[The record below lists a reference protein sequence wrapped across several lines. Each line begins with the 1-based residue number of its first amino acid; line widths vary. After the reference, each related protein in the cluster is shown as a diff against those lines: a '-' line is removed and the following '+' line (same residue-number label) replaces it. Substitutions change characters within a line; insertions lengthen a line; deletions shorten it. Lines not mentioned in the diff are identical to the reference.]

1 MEKATL
7 PLLSAMSDSARE
19 AVYSLIGPEA
29 WATLESAQQESSE
42 AVKLLD
48 TTNTA
53 SSSIRGNKIS
63 TKNRN
68 AQEQE
73 GPFDEQEGPFDEHKV
88 DEEQE
93 RDAEPATSTIVDTT
107 AKEADEHAI
116 DTSNDTCK
124 EDQPTVSLDAA
135 VNASSSNRPC
145 LVEAKKSMSGAIQE
159 MALASTRIAQ
169 ASQELATAMA
179 YASSTERTET
189 PATFANTNRSS
200 TSCAA
205 KNQVILETKQASK
218 VDTHESNKA
227 VSVKEEDSP
236 PTLAGEATTPEK
248 SIVVTGSSAELDQS
262 AQDNIPEEAQ
272 TASTEPTVCSDMTP
286 PEAVVSDPVVV
297 VFEEATSTANESADD
312 AVASVPASDA
322 DVTEAGKTVVAPVIE
337 AALTIVSH
345 DKVEADQLAQDS
357 IPEEPVAAPPEPTV
371 CTDTTPPEAV
381 VSDPVVVVFE
391 EATSTANESADDA
404 VVSVLASDAEVTLA
418 GKTSVALVGEATLTI
433 VSHDKVEADQSAQD
447 NISEEPVTAP
457 PEPTVCSDM
466 TPPEAVVSDP
476 VEVDFEQAATAACA
490 NADDAVVSVQT
501 SYADV
506 KVSGDTVVAPIG
518 EATPPV
524 VHAAEPKHVPP
535 KSSPTSTKKLSLSD
549 EPTIVLDDKV
559 ETDQS
564 AQDNISEESV
574 TAPTEPTVSSD
585 MTSPEAVV
593 SDPVLVV
600 DEEATST
607 ADESANDAVVSVP
620 AITVEE
626 TVAGDTSVAPVGEA
640 ALTIVSHDK
649 VEADQSAQDNISEE
663 PVTAPTEPTV
673 CSDMTPPE
681 AVVSDPA
688 VVVDEE
694 ATSTANESANDAVV
708 SLPASDA
715 DVTVAGG
722 TVVAPSEEATPSVLH
737 AMEPKH
743 VLPKETSPISEQKP
757 SLSDESTIVLDD
769 KLETDQSAQDEMAEE
784 SVTAPTEPTVSLDMT
799 PPEPV
804 LSDPVVFVIEEA
816 ANAACESADDA
827 VVSKPASAVD
837 VAVTCETAV
846 APIGEVVLPV
856 LHAVEPKHVPPKE
869 SCPIPAQK
877 PSLSDESAI
886 VSDDVAE
893 VTKSE
898 TVSSVQEVAVV
909 IGKESPPKPSVEH
922 IVAEKSVTA
931 SDDVGTPTKDTAS
944 SSLAVVDLS
953 LEASSRESIEE
964 PLEVESA
971 LDAKEDSG
979 APLVKADEGAV
990 PEEPIAALDEMVNT
1004 AEKDTASLVVESA
1017 VAAEDD
1023 SPVPV
1028 ADLALAAESTGAPTD
1043 VAEAAEGRSVG
1054 DVEESAIDS
1063 TDICDEIVCDTIKDE
1078 TAAPVAIVASAAAP
1092 ESSPQDYEQDEVV
1105 AIEDVSAVPMVSL
1118 ETKSST
1124 LSPEATQKLIA
1135 VKSPT
1140 SEPGQTINDEIK
1152 DETTVSVKDAVIK
1165 GESIVIEEPAVSL
1178 EDKPEDTAS
1187 LPVEEDAIT
1196 EKTRNTEE
1204 PTVNEI
1210 VEDKTEV
1217 STSPP
1222 MAETTVTEIFLSTD
1236 KSTRMSDESVEAITE
1251 DATLLVEEAETEVK
1265 QEDSTANQVEEP
1277 VAVEGP
1283 SVSSEET
1290 SNGEVAL
1297 PVKETTPIEK
1307 FCAGVEPEHVEKPD
1321 ISADSATVS
1330 SEIVKDVMENE
1341 TPLVEEVEDNGLA
1354 LSIDS
1359 AREVDDL
1366 VVVEELADTSKS
1378 PALAEAI
1385 DVIEDENDASTT
1397 VADPTINTKEE
1408 DETASAVHATKLS
1421 PELDEQEPA
1430 TVNNAS
1436 VIPYES
1442 IDEMQHEVEP
1452 YIPPVDSM
1460 SIPLSDE
1467 TIHEKDAQLASLA
1480 GHITS
1485 SPVKAQSTAVASLDN
1500 GSVSSPDQG
1509 ISPSLSPIPNQS
1521 STVIEID
1528 EMEDIIPGSVGPETT
1543 EHDDHENMSLLSEA
1557 SQHEDDGETEEHN
1570 RSTDKTA
1577 TTGSDYGPDSYG
1589 SLNQVTVAG
1598 GGAWATSK
1606 ALGLSD
1612 APRVSCISRGGI
1624 DLANISFFEKNR
1636 SRHGSGKQKS
1646 IKTFL
1651 FLMAFLLLATVMC
1664 TTLVIMERAET
1675 TTSKAIEEP
1684 AKPKGVL
1691 KALQHA
1697 PWFSGIVSGRHSLE

>member
-1 MEKATL
+1 
-7 PLLSAMSDSARE
+7 
-19 AVYSLIGPEA
+19 
-29 WATLESAQQESSE
+29 
-42 AVKLLD
+42 
-48 TTNTA
+48 
-53 SSSIRGNKIS
+53 
-63 TKNRN
+63 
-68 AQEQE
+68 
-73 GPFDEQEGPFDEHKV
+73 
-88 DEEQE
+88 
-93 RDAEPATSTIVDTT
+93 
-107 AKEADEHAI
+107 
-116 DTSNDTCK
+116 
-124 EDQPTVSLDAA
+124 
-135 VNASSSNRPC
+135 
-145 LVEAKKSMSGAIQE
+145 
-159 MALASTRIAQ
+159 
-169 ASQELATAMA
+169 
-179 YASSTERTET
+179 
-189 PATFANTNRSS
+189 
-200 TSCAA
+200 
-205 KNQVILETKQASK
+205 
-218 VDTHESNKA
+218 
-227 VSVKEEDSP
+227 
-236 PTLAGEATTPEK
+236 
-248 SIVVTGSSAELDQS
+248 
-262 AQDNIPEEAQ
+262 
-272 TASTEPTVCSDMTP
+272 
-286 PEAVVSDPVVV
+286 
-297 VFEEATSTANESADD
+297 
-312 AVASVPASDA
+312 
-322 DVTEAGKTVVAPVIE
+322 
-337 AALTIVSH
+337 
-345 DKVEADQLAQDS
+345 
-357 IPEEPVAAPPEPTV
+357 
-371 CTDTTPPEAV
+371 
-381 VSDPVVVVFE
+381 
-391 EATSTANESADDA
+391 
-404 VVSVLASDAEVTLA
+404 
-418 GKTSVALVGEATLTI
+418 
-433 VSHDKVEADQSAQD
+433 
-447 NISEEPVTAP
+447 
-457 PEPTVCSDM
+457 
-466 TPPEAVVSDP
+466 
-476 VEVDFEQAATAACA
+476 
-490 NADDAVVSVQT
+490 
-501 SYADV
+501 
-506 KVSGDTVVAPIG
+506 
-518 EATPPV
+518 
-524 VHAAEPKHVPP
+524 
-535 KSSPTSTKKLSLSD
+535 
-549 EPTIVLDDKV
+549 
-559 ETDQS
+559 
-564 AQDNISEESV
+564 
-574 TAPTEPTVSSD
+574 
-585 MTSPEAVV
+585 
-593 SDPVLVV
+593 
-600 DEEATST
+600 
-607 ADESANDAVVSVP
+607 
-620 AITVEE
+620 
-626 TVAGDTSVAPVGEA
+626 
-640 ALTIVSHDK
+640 
-649 VEADQSAQDNISEE
+649 
-663 PVTAPTEPTV
+663 
-673 CSDMTPPE
+673 
-681 AVVSDPA
+681 
-688 VVVDEE
+688 
-694 ATSTANESANDAVV
+694 
-708 SLPASDA
+708 
-715 DVTVAGG
+715 
-722 TVVAPSEEATPSVLH
+722 
-737 AMEPKH
+737 
-743 VLPKETSPISEQKP
+743 
-757 SLSDESTIVLDD
+757 
-769 KLETDQSAQDEMAEE
+769 
-784 SVTAPTEPTVSLDMT
+784 
-799 PPEPV
+799 
-804 LSDPVVFVIEEA
+804 
-816 ANAACESADDA
+816 
-827 VVSKPASAVD
+827 
-837 VAVTCETAV
+837 
-846 APIGEVVLPV
+846 
-856 LHAVEPKHVPPKE
+856 
-869 SCPIPAQK
+869 
-877 PSLSDESAI
+877 
-886 VSDDVAE
+886 
-893 VTKSE
+893 
-898 TVSSVQEVAVV
+898 
-909 IGKESPPKPSVEH
+909 
-922 IVAEKSVTA
+922 
-931 SDDVGTPTKDTAS
+931 
-944 SSLAVVDLS
+944 
-953 LEASSRESIEE
+953 
-964 PLEVESA
+964 
-971 LDAKEDSG
+971 
-979 APLVKADEGAV
+979 
-990 PEEPIAALDEMVNT
+990 
-1004 AEKDTASLVVESA
+1004 
-1017 VAAEDD
+1017 
-1023 SPVPV
+1023 
-1028 ADLALAAESTGAPTD
+1028 
-1043 VAEAAEGRSVG
+1043 VG